1 MSGTTALISGTA
13 MAVIVGAIMI
23 IAPWTIDA
31 GGFFT
36 KLLVAIVGIFFV
48 LGALWFS
55 KG

>member
-1 MSGTTALISGTA
+1 MSETTALISGTA

-31 GGFFT
+31 GGFFS
-36 KLLVAIVGIFFV
+36 KLLVAIVGIGLV
-48 LGALWFS
+48 LAALYFS